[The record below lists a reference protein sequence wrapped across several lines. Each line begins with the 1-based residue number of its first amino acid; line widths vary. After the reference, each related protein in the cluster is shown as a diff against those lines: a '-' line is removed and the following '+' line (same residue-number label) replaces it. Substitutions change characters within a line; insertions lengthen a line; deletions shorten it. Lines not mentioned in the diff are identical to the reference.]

1 MASHSITSPDRALND
16 PGATPESVSVTATA
30 ASSVRVDTDKLNR
43 LVNLVGELV
52 ITQAMLA
59 QQGSGLPVEQYPALV
74 HGLETLSQHAREL
87 QESVMAIRAQ
97 PVKSIFAR
105 MAPLVQ
111 ERSIRLGKEIRLV
124 TSGEATEIDK
134 TVVEQI
140 VDPLTRIILHAV
152 DNGVETPGERE
163 LQGKSREATIHLS
176 ANHRGGRIVIEVAD
190 DGCGAD
196 RDSALQQG
204 DGLDALMMQT
214 GALPGTTTIDGPAE
228 AGDIMAIRC
237 KVQELGGRISV
248 TSRPG
253 QGSCFTLSL
262 PLTLAV
268 LDGMVVAV
276 GPETYIIP
284 LTNIM
289 ESLRPK
295 SAEIHRVVGKGDV
308 LSIRGEYVPL
318 VYPHR
323 QFGIVDASDDPCK
336 GTVVIVESDNGGRVG
351 LVVDELL
358 GQQQVVVKSLES
370 NFGAVPDISG
380 ATILGS
386 GRVALILDIASL
398 AGPARAGPA
407 AQRERSASRISQRI
421 N

>member
-111 ERSIRLGKEIRLV
+111 ERSTRLGKEIRLV

-152 DNGVETPGERE
+152 DNGVETPG
-163 LQGKSREATIHLS
+163 GSRGNQIGMPGRLCRNRHARSTQSATQS
-176 ANHRGGRIVIEVAD
+176 GGYLA
-190 DGCGAD
+190 
-196 RDSALQQG
+196 
-204 DGLDALMMQT
+204 
-214 GALPGTTTIDGPAE
+214 
-228 AGDIMAIRC
+228 AI
-237 KVQELGGRISV
+237 L
-248 TSRPG
+248 
-253 QGSCFTLSL
+253 
-262 PLTLAV
+262 
-268 LDGMVVAV
+268 
-276 GPETYIIP
+276 
-284 LTNIM
+284 
-289 ESLRPK
+289 
-295 SAEIHRVVGKGDV
+295 
-308 LSIRGEYVPL
+308 
-318 VYPHR
+318 
-323 QFGIVDASDDPCK
+323 
-336 GTVVIVESDNGGRVG
+336 
-351 LVVDELL
+351 
-358 GQQQVVVKSLES
+358 
-370 NFGAVPDISG
+370 
-380 ATILGS
+380 
-386 GRVALILDIASL
+386 
-398 AGPARAGPA
+398 
-407 AQRERSASRISQRI
+407 RSAIKGEVP
-421 N
+421 